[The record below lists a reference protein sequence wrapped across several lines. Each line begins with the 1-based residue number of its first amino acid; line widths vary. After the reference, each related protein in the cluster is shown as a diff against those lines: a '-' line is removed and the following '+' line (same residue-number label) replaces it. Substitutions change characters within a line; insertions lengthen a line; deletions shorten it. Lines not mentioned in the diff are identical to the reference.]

1 MSKRILVIDDEEA
14 IRKSF
19 VLALEDTGYRID
31 TADSG
36 QKGLQMQRAAPY
48 DLIYLDLKMPG
59 LNGVQ
64 TLREIRKDHRQVP
77 VYIVTA
83 FYEEFAEELQ
93 QVADEGHAFQVLK
106 KPIGNDQIV
115 MATQGILEGPVGWE
129 P

>member
-1 MSKRILVIDDEEA
+1 MQKRILVIDDEEA

-19 VLALEDTGYRID
+19 VLALEDTGYLVD

-36 QKGLQMQRAAPY
+36 KQGIEMNRAAPY

-64 TLREIRKDHRQVP
+64 TLRQIREDHRRVP

-83 FYEEFAEELQ
+83 FYEEFAEELRRI
-93 QVADEGHAFQVLK
+93 ADEGHDFQVLK

-115 MATQGILEGPVGWE
+115 LATRGILEGPVGWE
-129 P
+129 S